1 MSRQLEDHIKDHS
14 PARIRSRLANPRGL
28 SPLGDFMLGGV
39 DGVITTFAV
48 VAGSA
53 GGQLPS
59 STVIILGLANLIAD
73 GFSMSVSNYL
83 GTRTRQDEVRQ
94 GRRNE
99 ERHISLYP
107 EGERGEIR
115 EIFAR
120 KGLAGSDLEKVVEVI
135 TADRRVWV
143 DTMMAEELR
152 LTEETARPMKAA
164 FTTYV
169 AFSICGLVPLIPFL
183 LGVGEFKSMFLA
195 SSLLGVLT
203 FFLLGMGKGRVLG
216 TPSFS
221 SGVRTL
227 VIGGAAAILAYFTG
241 YLLRNLI
248 GT

>member
-1 MSRQLEDHIKDHS
+1 MSRQFEDHMRDHS
-14 PARIRSRLANPRGL
+14 LARIRSRLGDPRGL

-48 VAGSA
+48 IAGSA

-83 GTRTRQDEVRQ
+83 GARARQDEVRQ
-94 GRRNE
+94 GRREE

-107 EGERGEIR
+107 EGERREIR

-120 KGLAGSDLEKVVEVI
+120 KGLTGSVLEKVVEVV

-152 LTEETARPMKAA
+152 LTEEAAPPIKAA
-164 FTTYV
+164 FTTYL
-169 AFSICGLVPLIPFL
+169 AFTICGLVPLFPFL
-183 LGVGEFKSMFLA
+183 LGEGNFNSMFLA
-195 SSLLGVLT
+195 SSLLGFLT
-203 FFLLGMGKGRVLG
+203 FFILGLGKGRVLG
-216 TPSFS
+216 TPGLG
-221 SGVRTL
+221 SGLRTL
-227 VIGGAAAILAYFTG
+227 AIGGAAAALAYATG
-241 YLLRNLI
+241 HVLRSLI
-248 GT
+248 GA